1 MKQKVKKYAGG
12 TAVTSRGGDTNMRTR
27 SDEEFAEDSKFGGY
41 GRYMPKGGSLT
52 RGIKETSRPS
62 EDLAPYEPESPFLN
76 RGTGTDITNKPE
88 SVKPIIDAS
97 RAPAADDSDTYAPK
111 TRTFSTTGPAKKK
124 VKPKPRYSGV
134 VSSEDLGSQ
143 DFSSKAKPKP
153 TGDSGLSKA
162 ALAAGLGLA
171 GAAGAGLLAGR
182 RRMQSGTRGERVEP
196 TMGSTRSPVRSMTA
210 EEAAFENEGGRAF
223 KKGGKTKKMASGGKV
238 SSASSRGDGIA
249 QRGKTK
255 GRMC

>member
-1 MKQKVKKYAGG
+1 MKTKVKKYAKGMLTDSSG
-12 TAVTSRGGDTNMRTR
+12 NPVRSSSGEPVRTR

-76 RGTGTDITNKPE
+76 KGTGTDITNKPE
-88 SVKPIIDAS
+88 SVKPIVDAS
-97 RAPAADDSDTYAPK
+97 RAPAAADDTYASNKTYTTTKPGKTPK
-111 TRTFSTTGPAKKK
+111 SK
-124 VKPKPRYSGV
+124 V
-134 VSSEDLGSQ
+134 
-143 DFSSKAKPKP
+143 SKADLDK
-153 TGDSGLSKA
+153 SGLSLRDYMNKER
-162 ALAAGLGLA
+162 GLT
-171 GAAGAGLLAGR
+171 R
-182 RRMQSGTRGERVEP
+182 REP
-196 TMGSTRSPVRSMTA
+196 KFDK
-210 EEAAFENEGGRAF
+210 FEQTQL
-223 KKGGKTKKMASGGKV
+223 KSGGKV